1 MEYND
6 RAWLNPVESD
16 DTGMIRARIEQDK
29 WNPKRLCVN
38 AYLVIHDC
46 DRNVTLNFE
55 FKDEDER
62 EERLHKVDSL
72 ICFLGEFR
80 EALSGFPLPE
90 ATDD

>member
-16 DTGMIRARIEQDK
+16 DTGMIRARIEK
-29 WNPKRLCVN
+29 NLWNPKHRHIN

-46 DRNVTLNFE
+46 DRNVTLNFD
-55 FKDEDER
+55 FKDEEKR
-62 EERLHKVDSL
+62 EERLRKVDAL
-72 ICFLGEFR
+72 IVFLGEFR
-80 EALSGFPLPE
+80 EALSGFPLPG